1 MFQTLHFNII
11 DIDNR
16 GTYEKLKLII
26 KDYFFCSG
34 VELGGNITKVAGLC
48 LMEDELKFDMLL
60 GKVLMLGCIVDVPKR
75 AELLCSSSFTA

>member
-16 GTYEKLKLII
+16 STYEKLKLII

-48 LMEDELKFDMLL
+48 LMEVEVRFDMLL
-60 GKVLMLGCIVDVPKR
+60 GRVLMLACIVDVAKR
-75 AELLCSSSFTA
+75 TELLFSSSFTA